1 MDACFEESTE
11 ICGYVR
17 YTHLSDTDNTQ
28 LYRDAQNVISLS
40 RSTEQTATLISPF
53 HPLSRF

>member
-1 MDACFEESTE
+1 MHALRKARRYAA
-11 ICGYVR
+11 GYVR

-40 RSTEQTATLISPF
+40 RSTEQTVALISPF